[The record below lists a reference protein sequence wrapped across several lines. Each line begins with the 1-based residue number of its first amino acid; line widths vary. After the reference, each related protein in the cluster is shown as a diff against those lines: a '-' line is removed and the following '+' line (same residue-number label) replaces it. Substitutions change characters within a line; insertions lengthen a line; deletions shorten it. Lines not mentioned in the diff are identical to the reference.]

1 MRVRLHLL
9 RLHLLRLHLLALE
22 GERSLQAHLG
32 DALLLLGRDR
42 CLPLRAAW
50 GRSSGAAQTIRTA
63 TATATAHHSA
73 AHHSAAQTIHT
84 ATATATAKP
93 AAAGATAAG
102 RRRSVRGR
110 QARFLL

>member
-1 MRVRLHLL
+1 MRVRLHLLRLHLL

-50 GRSSGAAQTIRTA
+50 GRSSGAAQTIHTA

-73 AHHSAAQTIHT
+73 AQTIH
-84 ATATATAKP
+84 TATAKP